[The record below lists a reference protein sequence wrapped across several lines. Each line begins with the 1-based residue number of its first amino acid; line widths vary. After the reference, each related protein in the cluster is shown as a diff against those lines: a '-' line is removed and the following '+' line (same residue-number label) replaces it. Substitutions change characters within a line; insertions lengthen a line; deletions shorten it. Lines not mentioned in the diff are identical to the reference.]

1 MAMDETD
8 EFSESG
14 EPIYHH
20 RDRKPF
26 EIAEGNVE
34 AITRI
39 GDHIEKHIGKILT
52 VLHEIVSD
60 TVHVDV
66 NVVAP
71 SESRNYYTL
80 VTSGMSDRAMS
91 APAGMDSYR
100 FAELAICLPPN
111 WRISKEAFQNEDNY
125 WPIRLLKDLARLP
138 HLHDSWLW
146 VGHTVQNVP
155 LGPYAPGTKLCA
167 AMLAP
172 PVWFDDAFGE
182 LIIDDEETIYFC
194 AVVPIYLEE
203 MNFKLKN
210 SAQAL
215 FEKLYG
221 AGLAQVVN
229 PSRKNLCKEKRRG
242 FLSFLSS

>member
-1 MAMDETD
+1 MTMDETD

-14 EPIYHH
+14 EPIYRH
-20 RDRKPF
+20 RERKPF
-26 EIAEGNVE
+26 ELAEGNVDT
-34 AITRI
+34 ITRI

-60 TVHVDV
+60 AVHVDV

-71 SESRNYYTL
+71 SKSRNYYTL

-91 APAGMDSYR
+91 PPAGMEPYS

-111 WRISKEAFQNEDNY
+111 WGMSQEAFQNEDNY
-125 WPIRLLKDLARLP
+125 WPVRLLKELARLP
-138 HLHDSWLW
+138 HIHDSWLW
-146 VGHTVQNVP
+146 AGHTVQNVP

-172 PVWFDDAFGE
+172 AVWFGDGFGE
-182 LIIDDEETIYFC
+182 LIIDDQRTIYFGG
-194 AVVPIYLEE
+194 VIPIYLEE
-203 MNFKLKN
+203 MNFKLKH
-210 SAQAL
+210 SAEAL
-215 FEKLYG
+215 FEKLHT

-229 PSRKNLCKEKRRG
+229 PSRENLCK
-242 FLSFLSS
+242 